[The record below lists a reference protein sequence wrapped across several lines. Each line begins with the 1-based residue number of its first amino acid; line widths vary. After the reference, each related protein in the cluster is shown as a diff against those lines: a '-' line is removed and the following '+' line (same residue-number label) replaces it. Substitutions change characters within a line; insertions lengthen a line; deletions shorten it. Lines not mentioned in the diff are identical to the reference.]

1 MADANRTS
9 LKMFGKLLAIFA
21 GLFLTIA
28 ANAAVWNAACG
39 AEMGSFEV
47 GVSIMNFLAEITLIG
62 FAVKKY
68 LF

>member
-9 LKMFGKLLAIFA
+9 LKMFGKILAIFV

-47 GVSIMNFLAEITLIG
+47 GVSIMNFLAEIALIG